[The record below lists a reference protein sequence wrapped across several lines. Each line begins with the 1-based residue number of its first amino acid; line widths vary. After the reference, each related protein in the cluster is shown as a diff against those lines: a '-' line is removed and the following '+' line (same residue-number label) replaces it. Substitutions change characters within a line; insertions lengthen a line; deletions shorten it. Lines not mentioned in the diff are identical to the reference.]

1 MAKYNP
7 ELYVLK
13 AQLCKTFSDPKRL
26 LIIEELRAGE
36 KSVGDLVQTLT
47 VPQAVVSRHL
57 AILRDRGVVKYRREG
72 ANIYYSLTD
81 LKICDACDLVHQI
94 LLNQIA
100 KNREL
105 AERLAH

>member
-1 MAKYNP
+1 MAKYNS

-36 KSVGDLVQTLT
+36 KSVGDLVQTLA

-57 AILRDRGVVKYRREG
+57 AILRDRGVVKSRREG
-72 ANIYYSLTD
+72 ANVYYRLSD
-81 LKICDACDLVHQI
+81 PKICDACDLVHQI